1 MKSRKIGLLANVFFH
16 NLIEGRLT
24 SANKTLQRIKDEVST
39 KEWQRGYINAL
50 EGMLLVSKSR
60 NDKSVL
66 LNQLGSKEADK
77 YRRAF
82 SRQSKNKIQGDFDR
96 GFFEAWVD
104 YTKALKGSH
113 GT

>member
-1 MKSRKIGLLANVFFH
+1 MKTRKIGLLANVFFPH
-16 NLIEGRLT
+16 LIEGRLT
-24 SANKTLQRIKDEVST
+24 SANKTLERMKDEVST
-39 KEWQRGYINAL
+39 ENWQRGYINAL
-50 EGMLLVSKSR
+50 EGMLLALKSR
-60 NDKSVL
+60 NDKSIL

-82 SRQSKNKIQGDFDR
+82 SRQSRNKIQGDFDR

-113 GT
+113 ET